1 MQRTIYMQFAIKL
14 RRLGDEL
21 KLAPVGKTKP
31 LESTGGVYDY
41 GVARDVVVLM
51 LALMLMS
58 VLLLVVV
65 PSETT
70 QSFCCFFQCFCDND
84 SVIVDVE

>member
-1 MQRTIYMQFAIKL
+1 MQFAIKL

-58 VLLLVVV
+58 VLLLLV

-70 QSFCCFFQCFCDND
+70 QSFCCSFQCFCDND